1 MAAFPSALGTH
12 IPEAAAAFNN
22 AYPDMDLQ
30 VVEAEPPDALKM
42 LRTRDVEIAI
52 ILHHEDDVA
61 PDDIST
67 AQLMDEP
74 VLLVTNANS
83 CRTVALL
90 RELVDAFAK
99 VRSD

>member
-1 MAAFPSALGTH
+1 
-12 IPEAAAAFNN
+12 
-22 AYPDMDLQ
+22 
-30 VVEAEPPDALKM
+30 M
-42 LRTRDVEIAI
+42 LDQTRSR
-52 ILHHEDDVA
+52 ILAVAHHEDDVA
-61 PDDIST
+61 PEDIST